1 MSDDL
6 LQAAILKIKREYLP
20 RQGKSAHIPEPY
32 VQLYEPL
39 QIFNTPDE
47 ETVGKV
53 KFIYEYLTADGGEP
67 IDKIISIHTRLGAIA
82 NEDLSDRVYK
92 YCKLMEASTKAKQR
106 WKNLEREINALHN
119 TRRPK

>member
-1 MSDDL
+1 MSEDI

-20 RQGKSAHIPEPY
+20 QPGKASHIPEPY

-47 ETVGKV
+47 DTVGKV
-53 KFIYEYLTADGGEP
+53 KFIYEYLSADGGEP
-67 IDKIISIHTRLGAIA
+67 LNKIISIHTKLGAIA
-82 NEDLSDRVYK
+82 NENLSDRVYK
-92 YCKLMEASTKAKQR
+92 YCKLMEAASKAKQR
-106 WKNLEREINALHN
+106 WRNLEREINALHY